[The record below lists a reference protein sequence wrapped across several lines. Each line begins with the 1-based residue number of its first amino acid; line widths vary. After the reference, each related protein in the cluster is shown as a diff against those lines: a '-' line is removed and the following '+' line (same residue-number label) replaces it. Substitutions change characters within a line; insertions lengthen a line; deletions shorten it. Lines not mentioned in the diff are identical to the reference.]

1 MPLLS
6 RIRWVC
12 PARWG
17 PSLTGLTGWLRTAPG
32 ELWRARGSMRVRLT
46 AWYVALL
53 AVALIGFSAAV
64 YARLSR
70 GLYQEADQTLIAQGR
85 KVVESLDLQ
94 GDEPSLGAATD
105 QLMPGT
111 VVALYGRNG
120 ARLIAVDARFPLPE
134 VAQAIAQA
142 SPESETLRT
151 VRLDD
156 GTRWRVLTLPV
167 VARGEQAAVVQV
179 ARSQREVEAALRR
192 LLVLLV
198 AGVPV
203 TLALAGAGG
212 VLLAGHA
219 LQPLDRIVRTA
230 ERISAEDLS
239 CRLGPTGRN
248 DELGR
253 LAATFDGMLDRLEA
267 AFRRQRQFT
276 ADASH
281 ELRTPLAIMAGQ
293 IDVAL
298 ERPRT
303 AEAYREV
310 LASVR
315 EELERATHLVNQLL
329 FLARAE
335 EGRETI
341 AREPLDLAALA
352 REVVAAML
360 PLAEARG
367 IQLHFGADGEVD
379 GPPRLPHVQ
388 DRLPAPGTAG
398 PSPAAAA
405 GTERERTLAAPALV
419 NGDQLRLSQL
429 LINLVDNS
437 LKYTPAGGS
446 VVLAVRQHGA
456 VVEVCVSDTGPGIP
470 AEDLPHVFDR
480 FYRVDRARAR
490 RSGGAGL
497 GLAICEWI
505 ARAHQGSI
513 AIASRLGQGTVV
525 TVRLP
530 ALSAL
535 PVPSSVPAAAP
546 SAPAW
551 RIA

>member
-1 MPLLS
+1 MPPLS
-6 RIRWVC
+6 RFRCVH
-12 PARWG
+12 PAPWWRQLADLAG
-17 PSLTGLTGWLRTAPG
+17 RLRTALRA
-32 ELWRARGSMRVRLT
+32 LWQARITMRVRLT

-85 KVVESLDLQ
+85 KVVESLDLG
-94 GDEPSLGAATD
+94 GDEPSLGAAAD
-105 QLMPGT
+105 QLLPGT

-142 SPESETLRT
+142 IAQGETLRT

-167 VARGEQAAVVQV
+167 IARGEPAAVVQV

-198 AGVPV
+198 VGVPV

-239 CRLGPTGRN
+239 CRLGPTGRH

-253 LAATFDGMLDRLEA
+253 LAATFDGMLERLEA

-329 FLARAE
+329 FLARAD
-335 EGRETI
+335 EGREAI

-352 REVVAAML
+352 GEVAATMQ
-360 PLAEARG
+360 PLARAHG
-367 IQLHFGADGEVD
+367 IHLHFSVD
-379 GPPRLPHVQ
+379 GVAKASPSE
-388 DRLPAPGTAG
+388 GTQ
-398 PSPAAAA
+398 PVPVM
-405 GTERERTLAAPALV
+405 V

-437 LKYTPAGGS
+437 LKYTPTGGS
-446 VVLAVRQHGA
+446 VELGVRQNGA
-456 VVEVCVSDTGPGIP
+456 VVEVCVSDTGTGIP
-470 AEDLPHVFDR
+470 AEHLPRVFDR

-490 RSGGAGL
+490 STGGAGL

-505 ARAHQGSI
+505 ARAHRGSI
-513 AIASRLGQGTVV
+513 TIASEPGRGTAV

-530 ALSAL
+530 ARPAL
-535 PVPSSVPAAAP
+535 PVDAQAASQDEGAG
-546 SAPAW
+546 
-551 RIA
+551 